1 MKKDGQIIII
11 EDDREDG
18 EILKEVI
25 EDLGYEN
32 EVIILPDSTLVMEF
46 LSKPDTAPF
55 LIFSD
60 INMPKMSGYEL
71 RDLVLADPKLSDK
84 TVPYIFF
91 STASDP
97 ETIKTAY
104 KKAAQGFFTKITD
117 YDEYRDVI
125 RKIIEYW
132 KAAKVPDKELQH

>member
-11 EDDREDG
+11 EDDKDDG
-18 EILKEVI
+18 DILKEVI
-25 EDLGYEN
+25 DELGYDN
-32 EVIILPDSTLVMEF
+32 EVIILPDSTLVMEY
-46 LSKPDTAPF
+46 LKKPNIAPF

-60 INMPKMSGYEL
+60 INMPKMTGYEL
-71 RDLVLADPKLSDK
+71 RDLVLADPNLHDK

-91 STASDP
+91 STSSDP

-104 KKAAQGFFTKITD
+104 QKAAQGFFTKITD
-117 YDEYRDVI
+117 YEEYKSVV

-132 KAAKVPDKELQH
+132 KAAKVPEKD

>member
-11 EDDREDG
+11 EDDKEDG

-25 EDLGYEN
+25 DELGYGN
-32 EVIILPDSTLVMEF
+32 EVIILPDSTLVMEY
-46 LSKPDTAPF
+46 LKRPEVTPF

-71 RDLVLADPKLSDK
+71 RDLVLADNELHDK

-91 STASDP
+91 STANDP
-97 ETIKTAY
+97 ETIKLAY

-117 YDEYRDVI
+117 YEEYTDVVK
-125 RKIIEYW
+125 KIIEYW
-132 KAAKVPDKELQH
+132 KAAKVPD

>member
-11 EDDREDG
+11 EDDKEDG
-18 EILKEVI
+18 DILKEVI
-25 EDLGYEN
+25 DDLGYEN
-32 EVIILPDSTLVMEF
+32 EVVILPDSTLVIEY
-46 LSKPDTAPF
+46 LKRPESAPF

-71 RDLVLADPKLSDK
+71 RDLVLADPDLHDK

-97 ETIKTAY
+97 DTIKMAY
-104 KKAAQGFFTKITD
+104 KKAAQGFFTKIND
-117 YDEYRDVI
+117 YDVYKSVI
-125 RKIIEYW
+125 KKIIEYW
-132 KAAKVPDKELQH
+132 KAAKVPE

>member
-11 EDDREDG
+11 EDDKDDG
-18 EILKEVI
+18 DILKEVI
-25 EDLGYEN
+25 DDLGYDN

-46 LSKPDTAPF
+46 LRKPEITPF

-60 INMPKMSGYEL
+60 INMPKMTGYEL
-71 RDLVLADPKLSDK
+71 RDLVLADPDLHDK

-97 ETIKTAY
+97 ETIKIAY
-104 KKAAQGFFTKITD
+104 QKAAQGFFTKIND
-117 YDEYRDVI
+117 YDEYKSVVT
-125 RKIIEYW
+125 KIIEYW
-132 KAAKVPDKELQH
+132 KAAKVPDKD

>member
-11 EDDREDG
+11 EDDKDDG

-25 EDLGYEN
+25 DDLGYDN
-32 EVIILPDSTLVMEF
+32 EVIILPDSTLVMDF
-46 LSKPDTAPF
+46 LKRPEIAPF

-71 RDLVLADPKLSDK
+71 RDQVLADPNLSDK

-97 ETIKTAY
+97 ETIKMAY
-104 KKAAQGFFTKITD
+104 KKAAQGFFTKIND
-117 YDEYRDVI
+117 YDEFKSTVT
-125 RKIIEYW
+125 KIIEYW
-132 KAAKVPDKELQH
+132 KAAKVPDKE